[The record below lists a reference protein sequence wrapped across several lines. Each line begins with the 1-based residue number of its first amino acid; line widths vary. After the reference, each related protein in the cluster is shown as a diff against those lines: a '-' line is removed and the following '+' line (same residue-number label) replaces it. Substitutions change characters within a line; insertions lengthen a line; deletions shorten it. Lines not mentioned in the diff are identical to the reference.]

1 VTCGALWP
9 WRRQPCLAAEISQ
22 KVRADHV
29 LLGLPGIVVVAES
42 FPLDEELPRAVVR
55 LAFFQDLLDL
65 VRLLFFVFLR

>member
-1 VTCGALWP
+1 M
-9 WRRQPCLAAEISQ
+9 
-22 KVRADHV
+22 